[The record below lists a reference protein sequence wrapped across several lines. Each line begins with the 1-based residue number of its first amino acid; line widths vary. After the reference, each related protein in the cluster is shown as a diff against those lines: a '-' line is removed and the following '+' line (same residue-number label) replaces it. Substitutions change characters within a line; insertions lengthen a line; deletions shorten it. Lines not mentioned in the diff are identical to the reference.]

1 MRAPKMRP
9 PVSVVEWHDCIPA
22 TCGLHLP
29 ESLSQDRWLA
39 VGRTLC
45 AVETSFSWWWGDWW
59 RAYKP
64 DWGQQR
70 AITKDDGW
78 NGPSYQ
84 TLVNLAN
91 VCSKF
96 ETNRRRLNLSFK
108 HHAELTAMD
117 PAAVEVMLDWCEAP
131 IQTGG
136 RARSV
141 NELRNEKRSR
151 RFIKL
156 KNKITTHEIRL
167 YPPGAVS
174 AHPTYALNRPITSET
189 EGKERYGGKADLQW
203 YRQRVTELEKELE
216 KETDEFYRK
225 LEAANQ
231 RADAANQRADTLEA
245 ENQRLRRQIP
255 GENDSNDHAPAR
267 TTPRLVH

>member
-9 PVSVVEWHDCIPA
+9 PVSVVVEWHDCIPA

-39 VGRTLC
+39 VGKTLC
-45 AVETSFSWWWGDWW
+45 TIETSFSWWWGDWW

-64 DWGQQR
+64 DWGQQK

-96 ETNRRRLNLSFK
+96 KTNRRRLNLSFK

-117 PAAVEVMLDWCEAP
+117 PADADAMLDWCEEP
-131 IQTGG
+131 TRTGG
-136 RARSV
+136 RPRSV
-141 NELRNEKRSR
+141 DELRVEKRSR
-151 RFIKL
+151 FKTIKL
-156 KNKITTHEIRL
+156 EITTYKIPL
-167 YPPGAVS
+167 YPSDANCQ
-174 AHPTYALNRPITSET
+174 ARAFLNKSTSPEAET
-189 EGKERYGGKADLQW
+189 KRRYGMETWRPSGEIQVDLEWSRRRIADLE
-203 YRQRVTELEKELE
+203 RENEEAHERLE
-216 KETDEFYRK
+216 T
-225 LEAANQ
+225 AN
-231 RADAANQRADTLEA
+231 RRIAELEA
-245 ENQRLRRQIP
+245 ENQNLRRQIGP
-255 GENDSNDHAPAR
+255 DDHPPAR
-267 TTPRLVH
+267 STPRLVH